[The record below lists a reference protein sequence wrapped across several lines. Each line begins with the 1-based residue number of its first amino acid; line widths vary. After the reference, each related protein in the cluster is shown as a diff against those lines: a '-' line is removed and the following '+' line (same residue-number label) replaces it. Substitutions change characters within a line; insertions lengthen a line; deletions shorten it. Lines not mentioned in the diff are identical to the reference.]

1 MSMSKL
7 GRLALVGAILGTAGT
22 LPVVAQDGL
31 PQDRAIE
38 SNQAEAWLSSLES
51 QLQLQ
56 EAQRP
61 AFAAYVAAIREQ
73 ALRRAADPVRNQFV
87 DTARLPPAPEAL
99 ERRVAALEQRLRAL
113 QQVQAAAAKLYATL
127 NAQQRIVF
135 DFVALTP
142 TGVGSSEVL

>member
-1 MSMSKL
+1 MSTSRL
-7 GRLALVGAILGTAGT
+7 GRLALVGAILWTAGA
-22 LPVVAQDGL
+22 LPAVAQGGL
-31 PQDRAIE
+31 LQERAIE
-38 SNQAEAWLSSLES
+38 SNQAEAWLSSLEN

-99 ERRVAALEQRLRAL
+99 ERRVAAIEQRLRAL
-113 QQVQAAAAKLYATL
+113 QQVQAAAAKLYASLTP
-127 NAQQRIVF
+127 QQRIVF